1 MKKLMVSLLIALC
14 VAAVSGCGKSEKE
27 DQKEAKEEMQEQA
40 EQAEEEKEE
49 EKEYQKV
56 GNDTEDAYDILLK
69 NSTGQDITAIRVKT
83 SVMPEWPE
91 SMLPAGEVIKGGD
104 TVEFFYTPEAGTPEQ
119 DTTADTDKAVNVMY
133 IVHITLADGS
143 MYELN
148 SFGFDD
154 MEEDEDV
161 EICLEDGVAFVK
173 YTSDTGGAEVST
185 KEQELGIKAQKEAEA
200 LAAQQAAEAEAA
212 RQAEEARQAE
222 AAKKQQQQKKQQQ
235 KKQQKQQ
242 APSQSS
248 DGCLDGVAI
257 N

>member
-1 MKKLMVSLLIALC
+1 MRKLIAGLLIALC

-27 DQKEAKEEMQEQA
+27 DQKEEKKEVQEQT
-40 EQAEEEKEE
+40 EQTEEEKEE

-56 GNDTEDAYDILLK
+56 GNETEGAYDILLK

-83 SVMPEWPE
+83 SVMPDWPE
-91 SMLPAGEVIKGGD
+91 SMLPAGDVIKGGD
-104 TVEFFYTPEAGTPEQ
+104 TVEFFYTPDEGTPQQ
-119 DTTADTDKAVNVMY
+119 DTAADTDKAINVMY
-133 IVHITLADGS
+133 IMHITLADGS

-154 MEEDEDV
+154 MEDDEDV

-173 YTSDTGGAEVST
+173 YISEANGTEVST
-185 KEQELGIKAQKEAEA
+185 KEQELGIKAQREAEA

-212 RQAEEARQAE
+212 RQAEEARKAE
-222 AAKKQQQQKKQQQ
+222 AAKKQKQQKQSQQ
-235 KKQQKQQ
+235 KKQQ